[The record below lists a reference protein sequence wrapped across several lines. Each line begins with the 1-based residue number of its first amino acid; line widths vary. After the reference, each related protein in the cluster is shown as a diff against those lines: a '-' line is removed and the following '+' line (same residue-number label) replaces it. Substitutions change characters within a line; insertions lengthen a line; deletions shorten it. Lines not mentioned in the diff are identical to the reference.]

1 MSWEER
7 DLRSAEL
14 KGRIAFLDLMA
25 MLLLIQPKMSL
36 ALLVPHNTTGSCST
50 SCPAGPSD
58 HLAKLLCSQPMT
70 CSNCWVGETI

>member
-36 ALLVPHNTTGSCST
+36 AFGATEHY
-50 SCPAGPSD
+50 
-58 HLAKLLCSQPMT
+58 
-70 CSNCWVGETI
+70 